1 MIRRI
6 LLIGPLLL
14 SALTGP
20 ANAGEFADVIGAD
33 ATAPKPH
40 MVASA
45 NPHASRAGIEIL
57 RAGGSAIDAAVA
69 VQMVLT
75 LVEPQSSGIGGGAFL
90 LHHGA
95 GLLPHG
101 AGGTLDAYD
110 GRETAP
116 AAVTSDL
123 FLDQNGAPESKRDVM
138 PGGRSVG
145 VPGVIA
151 MLALAHREHGKL
163 AWKDLF
169 TPAIRLARNGFAVS
183 PRLHSLIAGDKS
195 LMKFPASRAYF
206 YTPDGSP
213 LPVGHILRNPALA
226 DTLDIIAEKGPA
238 AFYTGALAADIVAA
252 VQNAPLNPGKLSLE
266 DIAGYTPKKRAAIC
280 GSFRIW
286 NICGMP
292 PPSSGGIAVVQILKM
307 LEQDDLSAYAPGSV
321 AATNLIAETARL
333 AYADRATY
341 LGDSDFVDVPIAGLV
356 DTDYL
361 RARRRLVTP
370 GEIMTQAPA
379 GVPPGASAAYRRAE
393 PSEVPATTHYSIVDN
408 FGNVLAMTSSV
419 ENAFGSRML
428 VRGFLLNNQLTDF
441 TFVPQQNGKRVAN
454 RVEAGKRPLS
464 SMSPTLVF
472 DRDGRPVATVG
483 SPGGP
488 LIISFVAKTLIGVLE
503 WGLNI
508 QDAINLP
515 NFIHF
520 GDTLYVERGSTLA
533 DSRPALEAMGYK
545 VGEGSLAS
553 GLHGIIIRHKQ
564 DGSYT
569 LEGGADPRREGTIEA
584 D

>member
-6 LLIGPLLL
+6 LLTIPFLLAVL
-14 SALTGP
+14 ADP
-20 ANAGEFADVIGAD
+20 ANAGGP
-33 ATAPKPH
+33 ATDTSAPTRH

-45 NPHASRAGIEIL
+45 NPHASRAGLEIL

-95 GLLPHG
+95 GG
-101 AGGTLDAYD
+101 ALDAYD

-116 AAVTSDL
+116 RAVTSDL
-123 FLDQNGAPESKRDVM
+123 FLSEDGTPEAKRDVM

-145 VPGVIA
+145 VPGVVA
-151 MLALAHREHGKL
+151 MLARAHREQGKL

-169 TPAIRLARNGFAVS
+169 TPAIRLAQNGFAVS
-183 PRLHSLIAGDKS
+183 PRLHALIAGDKS

-206 YTPDGSP
+206 YTPQGDP
-213 LPVGHILRNPALA
+213 LPVGHILKNPALA
-226 DTLDIIAEKGPA
+226 GTLRMIADKGPK
-238 AFYTGALAADIVAA
+238 AFYRGALAADMVAA
-252 VQNAPLNPGKLSLE
+252 VQSAPINPGALSLE
-266 DIAGYTPKKRAAIC
+266 DMAGYKPKKRKALCAAVRRW
-280 GSFRIW
+280 SV
-286 NICGMP
+286 CGMP
-292 PPSSGGIAVVQILKM
+292 PPSSGGVAVIQILKM
-307 LEQDDLSAYAPGSV
+307 LESDDLSAYAPGSV

-341 LGDSDFVDVPIAGLV
+341 LGDSDFVDVPVAGLV
-356 DTDYL
+356 DGDYL
-361 RARRRLVTP
+361 RARRGLVTP
-370 GEIMTQAPA
+370 GKVMRDAPA
-379 GVPPGASAAYRRAE
+379 GNPADTRANYLRAE
-393 PSEVPATTHYSIVDN
+393 PGEVPATTHYSIVDS
-408 FGNVLAMTSSV
+408 FGNMLAMTSSV

-441 TFVPQQNGKRVAN
+441 TFVPERDGKQVAN
-454 RVEAGKRPLS
+454 RVEPGKRPLS

-472 DRDGRPVATVG
+472 DQSGRPVATVG

-488 LIISFVAKTLIGVLE
+488 LIISFVAKTLIGVLN
-503 WGLNI
+503 WDLSI
-508 QDAINLP
+508 QDAIELP

-520 GDTLYVERGSTLA
+520 GETLYVERGSTLA
-533 DSRPALEAMGYK
+533 AKRPELTAMGYK

-553 GLHGIIIRHKQ
+553 GLHGIVVHYAE

>member
-1 MIRRI
+1 MIRSI
-6 LLIGPLLL
+6 LLVVPLLIAVL
-14 SALTGP
+14 VGP
-20 ANAGEFADVIGAD
+20 AIAGAPADFA
-33 ATAPKPH
+33 APTRH

-57 RAGGSAIDAAVA
+57 RAGGSALDAAVA

-95 GLLPHG
+95 G
-101 AGGTLDAYD
+101 GTLDAYD

-116 AAVTSDL
+116 VAVTSDL
-123 FLDQNGAPESKRDVM
+123 FLDQDGAPESKRDVM

-145 VPGVIA
+145 VPGVVA
-151 MLALAHREHGKL
+151 MLALAHREHGRL
-163 AWKDLF
+163 AWKNLF
-169 TPAIRLARNGFAVS
+169 APAIALARDGFAVS
-183 PRLHSLIAGDKS
+183 PRLHSLIARDKS

-213 LPVGHILRNPALA
+213 LPVGHILKNPALA
-226 DTLDIIAEKGPA
+226 DTLDDIADKGPV
-238 AFYTGALAADIVAA
+238 AFYEGALAADMVAA
-252 VQNAPLNPGKLSLE
+252 VQNAPVNPGQLSLK
-266 DIAGYTPKKRAAIC
+266 DIAGYKSKKRAAVC

-307 LEQDDLSAYAPGSV
+307 LEGDDLSAYSAGSV

-341 LGDSDFVDVPIAGLV
+341 LGDSDFVDVPIAGLI
-356 DTDYL
+356 DADYL
-361 RARRRLVTP
+361 RARRGLVTP
-370 GEIMTQAPA
+370 GKIMGKAPA
-379 GVPPGASAAYRRAE
+379 GAPPGASAAYRHAE
-393 PSEVPATTHYSIVDN
+393 PSEVPATTHYSIVDG

-441 TFVPQQNGKRVAN
+441 TFAPDRDGKQVAN

-472 DRDGRPVATVG
+472 DQDGRPVATVG

-503 WGLNI
+503 WGLDI
-508 QDAINLP
+508 QEAINLP

-520 GDTLYVERGSTLA
+520 GETLYIERGSALA
-533 DSRPALEAMGYK
+533 DSRPDLEAMGYK

-553 GLHGIIIRHKQ
+553 GLHGIVIRYKE
-564 DGSYT
+564 DGTHS
-569 LEGGADPRREGTIEA
+569 LEGGADPRREGTVES